1 MHLFRYSCCKRG
13 GQLLVAL
20 FMLCVLLPL
29 PAAELPPSVT
39 RGSQPILDSDV
50 DVEPMKYPEIT
61 IESPALPVLKDED
74 PRAPRMEFKRFEI
87 LGVIERPDLGIT
99 KEIVTRIATDEAYMI
114 APMKPPFGFTIGMFE
129 HIANTVTNYYR
140 GKGFFLARAYIPEQ
154 VVQDG
159 VIKIHVIES
168 FLDRVVFDGNKVYS
182 DEQLEKLFTDL
193 IGNSIYKDSIEQK
206 LFFLNDLPG
215 LEASSVFGP
224 GAKPG
229 SAAMLVKVKD
239 EKRRGFVSFD
249 NYGSIFTGEN
259 RLRLHYDFNNT
270 FNSADRLSLNL
281 LANFSPQNGLYGD
294 LSYVQPVFNS
304 KYRIGGGISYNQF
317 DVGQE
322 LEDLGITGES
332 LIANGFISKNII
344 RSRLDNLTVGIDL
357 SLKNAT
363 SKVIDT
369 VAAEDKLT
377 VFRFDAAYGGI
388 DRWKWPAQH
397 SATASLSV
405 GVADFLGSMDSNG
418 NELSG
423 RRGGSGQFAGG
434 DFSKLVLSYTRSQP
448 IFELQTLLFRYR
460 GQYTSDMLVAIEQ
473 FSLGGPDTVRAYPV
487 AEALVDKAT
496 FLSFEW
502 IAFVSPE
509 IEYTWLNKF
518 QFSVFYDYAKGSK
531 NDPLVNDIASVTLAG
546 PGFSVQVKPFDVVS
560 ARIDFAFDVGGDE
573 PTDNQT
579 LPFYFRLAYDF

>member
-1 MHLFRYSCCKRG
+1 MHPFRYVCDRRS
-13 GQLLVAL
+13 GQLLAAL
-20 FMLCVLLPL
+20 LMLCLMPSLM
-29 PAAELPPSVT
+29 AAELPPSVT

-50 DVEPMKYPEIT
+50 EAEPFKYPEVIVDT
-61 IESPALPVLKDED
+61 PALPVIQDDD
-74 PRAPRMEFKRFEI
+74 PNAPRMEFKRFEL
-87 LGVIERPDLGIT
+87 LGVTERPGLGIT
-99 KEIVTRIATDEAYMI
+99 KDIVTRIATDEAYMI
-114 APMKPPFGFTIGMFE
+114 APMQEPFGFTIGMFE
-129 HIANTVTNYYR
+129 HIANTVTYFYR

-159 VIKIHVIES
+159 VIKIQVIES
-168 FLDRVVFDGNKVYS
+168 FLDQVVFDGNKVYS
-182 DEQLEKLFTDL
+182 DEQLAALVTDL
-193 IGNSIYKDSIEQK
+193 IGNPIYKDTIEQK
-206 LFFLNDLPG
+206 LFHMNDYPG
-215 LEASSVFGP
+215 LEASAVFGP

-239 EKRRGFVSFD
+239 EKRKGFVSFD

-259 RLRLHYDFNNT
+259 RLRLHYDFNNK
-270 FNSADRLSLNL
+270 FNNADRLSLNL
-281 LANFSPQNGLYGD
+281 LANFSPRNGLYGD
-294 LSYVQPVFNS
+294 LSYVQPVFNPT
-304 KYRIGGGISYNQF
+304 YRLGGGISYNQF

-322 LEDLGITGES
+322 LADLGITGES
-332 LIANGFISKNII
+332 LIVNGFMTKNII

-363 SKVIDT
+363 SKVIDS

-377 VFRFDAAYGGI
+377 VFRFDAAYSGI

-397 SATASLSV
+397 SATASISV

-423 RRGGSGQFAGG
+423 RRGGSGEFAGG

-460 GQYTSDMLVAIEQ
+460 GQYTSDMLVALEQ

-496 FLSFEW
+496 FLSLEW

-518 QFSVFYDYAKGSK
+518 QFSIFFDYATGSK
-531 NDPLVNDIASVTLAG
+531 NDPLVNDIASVTLSG
-546 PGFSVQVKPFDVVS
+546 PGFSLQGKPFDVLT
-560 ARIDFAFDVGGDE
+560 ARLDFAFDTGDE
-573 PTDNQT
+573 PSDNQT
-579 LPFYFRLAYDF
+579 LPFYFRLAYEF